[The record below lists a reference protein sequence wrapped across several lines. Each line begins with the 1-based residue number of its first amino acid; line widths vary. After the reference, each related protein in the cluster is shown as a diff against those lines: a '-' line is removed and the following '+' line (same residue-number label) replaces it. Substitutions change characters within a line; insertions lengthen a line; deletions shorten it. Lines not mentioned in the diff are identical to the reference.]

1 MEKLHS
7 EKTVAKIQS
16 TFLQLLEEKEYK
28 KISVKEITMRV
39 GINRTTFYL
48 FYTSKEELAMDICN
62 CFLNEHIEEMFFF
75 LNQSSIE
82 RKKILCEIFRKLK
95 KKKNI
100 VLGLWKINFENSSA
114 KDIMQNSIE
123 NCIMKFLETSHRT
136 LKYNMT
142 ENYYA
147 KLFAVSTI
155 TTLEWWME
163 YCEEYSEEIPA
174 DMIKICFM
182 EGTDNL
188 LM

>member
-16 TFLQLLEEKEYK
+16 VFLQLLEEKEYQ
-28 KISVKEITMRV
+28 KISVKEITMLV

-48 FYTSKEELAMDICN
+48 FYTGKEELAMDICN
-62 CFLNEHIEEMFFF
+62 CFLSEHIEEMFFF
-75 LNQSSIE
+75 LNQSPAE

-95 KKKNI
+95 NKKNI
-100 VLGLWKINFENSSA
+100 VLGLWKIKFKNGSA

-123 NCIMKFLETSHRT
+123 KCVINFLKTSNRT
-136 LKYNMT
+136 LRFNIT

-147 KLFAVSTI
+147 KLFAASTM
-155 TTLEWWME
+155 TTLEWWMA

-182 EGTDNL
+182 EGTDKL
-188 LM
+188 LV